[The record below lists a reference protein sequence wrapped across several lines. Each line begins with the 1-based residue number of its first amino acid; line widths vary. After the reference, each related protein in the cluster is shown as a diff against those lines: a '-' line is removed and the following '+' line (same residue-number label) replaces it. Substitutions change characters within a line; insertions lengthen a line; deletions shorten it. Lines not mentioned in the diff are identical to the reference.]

1 MSANANDRREMTL
14 RAKLSLPEEAAP
26 PWSLLNAALTAA
38 VLLIGLI
45 VVGPAL
51 ASLLLGSQEI
61 TPFLLMLSW
70 ALGMS
75 LCLVFVLVNRRGS
88 AASRAALRLQTG
100 HLPRP
105 LVLLLGVAIALAIDL
120 VTNLASGQFLPM
132 PEIYGFYSQG
142 AASLILAALFL
153 ILLQPLAES
162 LVFQAILLPSLR
174 WSLGP
179 WLGVF
184 VTSALF
190 VALHAL
196 VFWAAYAA
204 TYDLVW
210 HGILYPALIG
220 LAFSM
225 LRVYTGSSSA
235 VIIAR
240 MGAGLISLLTAL
252 AIFGA

>member
-1 MSANANDRREMTL
+1 MNANDRRELSL

-26 PWSLLNAALTAA
+26 PWSMLSAALAAA
-38 VLLIGLI
+38 VLLICLI

-51 ASLLLGSQEI
+51 GSLLLGSQAV
-61 TPFLLMLSW
+61 TPYLLMLSW
-70 ALGMS
+70 ALGMGLS
-75 LCLVFVLVNRRGS
+75 IVFVLVNRRSS
-88 AASRAALRLQTG
+88 AESRAALRLGPG

-120 VTNLASGQFLPM
+120 VVNLASGEFLPV
-132 PEIYGFYSQG
+132 PEIYGFNAQG
-142 AASLILAALFL
+142 TASLALAALIL

-174 WSLGP
+174 WRLGP
-179 WLGVF
+179 WPGVF
-184 VTSALF
+184 AASALF
-190 VALHAL
+190 VALRAL
-196 VFWAAYAA
+196 VFWAAYAN

-210 HGILYPALIG
+210 HGFVYPALMG
-220 LAFSM
+220 LAFSL

-240 MGAGLISLLTAL
+240 MGAGLMFFLTAL
-252 AIFGA
+252 AVFGG